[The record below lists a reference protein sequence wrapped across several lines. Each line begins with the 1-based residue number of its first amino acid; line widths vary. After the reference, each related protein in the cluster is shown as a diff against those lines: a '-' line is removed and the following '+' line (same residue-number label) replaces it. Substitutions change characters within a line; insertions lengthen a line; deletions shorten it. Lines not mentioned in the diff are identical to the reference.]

1 VSDSP
6 PIETSTARLL
16 NGSAPYEREEADD
29 ARRSTARARPLAWLI
44 HTAIALVVAAVLLGL
59 WSLAAR
65 SSDPSILPGPASVW
79 ERFVQAVEDGTYFL
93 ALGTTAQEAGL
104 GWALAAVV
112 AIPLGYVIGRLRLLE
127 DALAPYL
134 AGSQAMPIVAIAPLL
149 VVWLGFGLLPKVIV
163 CALIAFFPML
173 ATTAG
178 GVRGVPG
185 DLRDAA
191 RVFGAG
197 RLAMARYVDFPLA
210 ARTVFAGVKV
220 AVALSVTGA
229 VVGEF
234 VNSDQG
240 LGYLVVFGRTNFD
253 TPLMF
258 VAVVSLV
265 ALGALAY
272 TAVSIVERLVLRW
285 DD

>member
-1 VSDSP
+1 
-6 PIETSTARLL
+6 
-16 NGSAPYEREEADD
+16 
-29 ARRSTARARPLAWLI
+29 LA
-44 HTAIALVVAAVLLGL
+44 ALMLGL

-65 SSDPSILPGPASVW
+65 SSDPSILPGPLAVW
-79 ERFVQAVEDGTYFL
+79 NRFVQGLRDGTYMPAL
-93 ALGTTAQEAGL
+93 ATTAEEAGL
-104 GWALAAVV
+104 GWALAALV
-112 AIPLGYVIGRLRLLE
+112 AIPLGYVIGRIRALE

-149 VVWLGFGLLPKVIV
+149 VVWLGFGLLPKVVV

-178 GVRGVPG
+178 GVRGVPE

-191 RVFGAG
+191 RVFGAD
-197 RLAMARYVDFPLA
+197 RLAMAWYVDFPLA
-210 ARTVFAGVKV
+210 ARTVFAGIKV

-258 VAVVSLV
+258 VALVSLV